1 MHCNPRQ
8 RRALALGARLVS
20 CSLSPVTLGT
30 VSEYTT
36 YASWTGIPGT
46 SIVGV
51 ETFNGFSLGYAA
63 SPAGGTAGS
72 VAWNA
77 AATGGLYF
85 NQVAGSPVLSTNN
98 ANTDITLSFLAV
110 GGVSGVAGSFF
121 ATDNSFNFL
130 AGDITILVTLNDSS
144 TQSFTRTI
152 ASAGDFWGF
161 HTTVSGIA
169 SLTISTTGTFA
180 GEPFVTVED
189 LVFMAGAS
197 GPAIP
202 LPGAAGLAAAG
213 LLGLSRR
220 RRR

>member
-1 MHCNPRQ
+1 MSQTQSH
-8 RRALALGARLVS
+8 RRALALGAGLVA

-36 YASWTGIPGT
+36 YASWTGIPGS
-46 SIVGV
+46 SIIGV
-51 ETFNGFSLGYAA
+51 ETFNGFSYGFQA
-63 SPAGGTAGS
+63 SGVGGTAGS
-72 VAWNA
+72 VGWSA
-77 AATGGLYF
+77 AATGGF
-85 NQVAGSPVLSTNN
+85 FFGNVASSRVLSTNN
-98 ANTDITLSFLAV
+98 GNSTITLSFLAV

-121 ATDNSFNFL
+121 ATDINFNFL
-130 AGDITILVTLNDSS
+130 AGDISILVTLNDSS
-144 TQSFTRTI
+144 TQSFTRTM
-152 ASAGDFWGF
+152 ASASDFWGF

-169 SLTISTTGTFA
+169 SIEISTTGSFGATPYA
-180 GEPFVTVED
+180 TVEN
-189 LVFMAGAS
+189 LTFMAGGS